1 MLSLGG
7 LMKNIIGAFTAAQAL
22 GILSKTDMVHNI
34 IDRAASIA
42 ERLADFLEKFELN
55 IRENKNDQSTSNCR
69 TIED

>member
-1 MLSLGG
+1 
-7 LMKNIIGAFTAAQAL
+7 MKNIIGAFTAAQAL

-55 IRENKNDQSTSNCR
+55 IRENKK
-69 TIED
+69 